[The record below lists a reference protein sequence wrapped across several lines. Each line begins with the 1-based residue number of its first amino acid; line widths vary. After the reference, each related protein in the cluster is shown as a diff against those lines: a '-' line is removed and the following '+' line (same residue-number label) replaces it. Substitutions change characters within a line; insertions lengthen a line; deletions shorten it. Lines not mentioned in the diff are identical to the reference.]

1 MGKKVARVI
10 AVCNE
15 KGGVGKTTTVCNLS
29 AGLRRKGYK
38 TLMID
43 LDSQM
48 SLSKSLYAV
57 NEEKSIV
64 PVMAKLTPIQEVIQ
78 VVAQGD
84 IISGR
89 RTINV
94 IDLVLNEAD
103 KQFALKE
110 ALQPI
115 ITDYDFILLDCPPS
129 LSTITLNALVSAS
142 EVVIPTEA
150 KTLALKGVQEVI
162 NTIGVIKE
170 RYNPE
175 LKIAG
180 ILITRYN
187 GRAIL
192 SQDVKTVLEQMAAEV
207 GTKVFKHPIR
217 SNQAIADSQAYLTD
231 IFAYSKRS
239 NGAED
244 YGRLVDEII
253 G

>member
-115 ITDYDFILLDCPPS
+115 ITDYDFILIDCPPS
-129 LSTITLNALVSAS
+129 LSTITLNALVSAT
-142 EVVIPTEA
+142 EVIIPTEA

-162 NTIGVIKE
+162 STIGVIK
-170 RYNPE
+170 
-175 LKIAG
+175 
-180 ILITRYN
+180 
-187 GRAIL
+187 
-192 SQDVKTVLEQMAAEV
+192 
-207 GTKVFKHPIR
+207 
-217 SNQAIADSQAYLTD
+217 
-231 IFAYSKRS
+231 
-239 NGAED
+239 
-244 YGRLVDEII
+244 
-253 G
+253 